1 MVLMFGVN
9 LCDRLKK
16 IMTPS
21 GEDSFALTIKG
32 DTIFI
37 GDEMIQLLNICQK
50 IKLTA
55 AILTGI
61 CKVRNMC

>member
-21 GEDSFALTIKG
+21 GEDSLALTIKG
-32 DTIFI
+32 DTIFT
-37 GDEMIQLLNICQK
+37 GDEMI
-50 IKLTA
+50 
-55 AILTGI
+55 
-61 CKVRNMC
+61 